1 MTPPFAY
8 LITEVFFM
16 KFDIK
21 LFIKSIAL
29 PLLVG
34 IVAGLLTR
42 NAMQDFQALNQ
53 PPLSPPGWLFPVVWT
68 ILYILM
74 GVSSY
79 LIKTASVGAEAKSNA
94 FLLYHY
100 QLLVNFLWP
109 IFFFNF
115 GWYLFSLVWL
125 ILLCILVFFMI
136 RCFYEISK
144 PAAYL
149 NIPYLIWLTFAAYL
163 NAGVWWLNF

>member
-1 MTPPFAY
+1 
-8 LITEVFFM
+8 M

-79 LIKTASVGAEAKSNA
+79 LIKTASVDAETKSNA
-94 FLLYHY
+94 FLLYYY

-115 GWYLFSLVWL
+115 GWYFFSLVWL
-125 ILLCILVFFMI
+125 ILLWILVFFMI
-136 RCFYEISK
+136 RQFAEISK